1 MNMYLTMF
9 ALLPFLPLL
18 FAPHQM
24 RMHHNGYIPSTM
36 LRAKLLHQYLAG
48 LAGLKVEHHE
58 DIHPTPPQHPAAAA
72 AVGTGGA
79 VGAPS
84 RWRQLRFIFDKAEQS
99 ESGKGEEDE
108 VEILPRPNVVEQKR
122 QAAERRREAEE
133 ANLPAI
139 PAAAAGDA
147 GGAGGQ
153 QGQQAGAEQWSK
165 LEQQLGGR
173 LLSVQDLWL
182 NMPLALALQVEFC

>member
-1 MNMYLTMF
+1 
-9 ALLPFLPLL
+9 
-18 FAPHQM
+18 
-24 RMHHNGYIPSTM
+24 MHHNGYIPSTM

-58 DIHPTPPQHPAAAA
+58 DIHPTPPQQPPPAAAA

-79 VGAPS
+79 VGTPS
-84 RWRQLRFIFDKAEQS
+84 RRRQLRFVFDKAEQS

-108 VEILPRPNVVEQKR
+108 IEILPRPNVVEQKR

-139 PAAAAGDA
+139 PAAAAAGDA

-153 QGQQAGAEQWSK
+153 QGQQAGTEQWSK

-182 NMPLALALQVEFC
+182 NMPLALALQVKCLLFVFS